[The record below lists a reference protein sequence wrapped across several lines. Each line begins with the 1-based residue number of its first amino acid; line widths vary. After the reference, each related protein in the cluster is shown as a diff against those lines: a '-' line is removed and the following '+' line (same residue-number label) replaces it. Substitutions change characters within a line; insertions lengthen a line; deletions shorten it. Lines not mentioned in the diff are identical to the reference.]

1 MRCHRDG
8 RVKAL
13 DLYSRS
19 PIMSDRSVLLIG
31 NWKMNLGPSEA
42 QAFASSLRER
52 LPTSLTSRIWV
63 SPPTISAPGVVAA
76 LSGSPIN
83 VGSQN
88 VHWAN
93 SGAFTGETSPA
104 FAKDLGLT
112 FTLVGHSERRTLFGE
127 TSEQVALRMKAAL
140 SAGLTAVVCVGET
153 EAERSTGRTE
163 EVLTAQLAPIFANL
177 TPMSAANVILAYEP
191 VWAIGTGKVAS
202 ESEIQQTH
210 RYLIGLWSKHNQ
222 GTPCTI
228 VYGGS
233 VTPSNFAGIIGLPE
247 VNGALVGGA
256 SIKLDQWLELIAI
269 ADRAKK

>member
-1 MRCHRDG
+1 
-8 RVKAL
+8 
-13 DLYSRS
+13 
-19 PIMSDRSVLLIG
+19 MSDRSVLLIG

-42 QAFASSLRER
+42 KAFARSLREQF
-52 LPTSLTSRIWV
+52 PTGATARVWIT
-63 SPPTISAPGVVAA
+63 PPAISAAGVVAE
-76 LSGSPIN
+76 LTGSAIN

-140 SAGLTAVVCVGET
+140 DAGLTAVVCVGET
-153 EAERSTGRTE
+153 ETERSAGRTE
-163 EVLTAQLAPIFANL
+163 AVLNAQLAPIFANF
-177 TPMSAANVILAYEP
+177 TRSTAANVIIAYEP

-202 ESEIQQTH
+202 EAEIQQTH
-210 RYLIGLWSKHNQ
+210 RFLHGLWTQHHQ
-222 GTPCTI
+222 QTRCTI
-228 VYGGS
+228 LYGGS
-233 VTPSNFAGIIGLPE
+233 VTPSNFAGIIALPE

-256 SIKLDQWLELIAI
+256 SIKLDQWLDLIAI
-269 ADRAKK
+269 ADRTKK